1 MTDFQSVIVGI
12 VAIVAIFSISLI
24 IINEVMRD
32 K

>member
-12 VAIVAIFSISLI
+12 VAIVAILSVSII
-24 IINEVMRD
+24 IINEIRRD